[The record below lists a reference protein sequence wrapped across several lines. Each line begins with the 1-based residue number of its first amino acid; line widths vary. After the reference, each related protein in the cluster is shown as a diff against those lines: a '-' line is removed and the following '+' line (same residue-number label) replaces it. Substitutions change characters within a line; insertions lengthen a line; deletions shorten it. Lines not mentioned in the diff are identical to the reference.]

1 MIVLVFSGA
10 KLKKPVI
17 RSFLVTGIRFLPE
30 IGKPGYKIIRAHIF
44 TTKYPTNSYQEQ
56 GTGIHFECTTTI
68 ITNPTTMVNILQ
80 QRNIEP
86 TRPMIRLSPQQQI
99 ALLPRPNNT
108 TTTTTIPTNS
118 VPIIN
123 GGNIINTNDNEINET
138 LQNAMGDAEAV
149 VHLAAQPNQTNDVRY
164 ATNANM
170 RLVKDII
177 NRSLFSSVKF
187 LTSKADLH
195 YDNNE
200 HSISR
205 IILTKLSLPADIDSQ
220 TRCWSQIQHIVPE
233 TLNRKRTSTT
243 FAIKKRFKGTL
254 IWSYSVH

>member
-1 MIVLVFSGA
+1 
-10 KLKKPVI
+10 
-17 RSFLVTGIRFLPE
+17 
-30 IGKPGYKIIRAHIF
+30 
-44 TTKYPTNSYQEQ
+44 
-56 GTGIHFECTTTI
+56 
-68 ITNPTTMVNILQ
+68 MVNVLQ
-80 QRNIEP
+80 QRTMEP
-86 TRPMIRLSPQQQI
+86 TRPMIRLSTQQQI

-108 TTTTTIPTNS
+108 TTTRTTMPINN

-123 GGNIINTNDNEINET
+123 GGNILNTNNNVNNET
-138 LQNAMGDAEAV
+138 VQNAMVDADTIVPFAT
-149 VHLAAQPNQTNDVRY
+149 QPNQSNAVY
-164 ATNANM
+164 ATIANM

-200 HSISR
+200 HSISQ
-205 IILTKLSLPADIDSQ
+205 IILTKLSLPADLASQ

-254 IWSYSVH
+254 TLSYLLH